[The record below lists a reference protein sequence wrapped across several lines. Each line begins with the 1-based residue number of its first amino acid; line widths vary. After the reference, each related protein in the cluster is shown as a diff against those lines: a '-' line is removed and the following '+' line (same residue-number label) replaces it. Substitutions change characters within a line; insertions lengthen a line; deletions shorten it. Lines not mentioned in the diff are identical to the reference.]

1 MEVDRQNLAE
11 AVTLA
16 ERKYSEE
23 KKKVDELQQ
32 QVKLHR
38 SSLESAKQELVDYKQ
53 KATRI
58 LQVSMSAHSDV
69 PLYGRRQ
76 PSTHWGMCWLHCPAA
91 HWTLM
96 KGRNSQS
103 YHCLLGKILISDDA
117 VVAKQLCC
125 APVVVPIKTV
135 VTSVALNIS
144 SERKHVLPF
153 IFRLVCLSAWSLSA
167 CFNLSCFFVF
177 VCLCLL
183 LLCLS
188 SWKHVVVTSGRMK
201 TRLDPSQRRKNKLFF
216 CVCFVLLCC
225 SPSSLNCL
233 SPVFVSIANVSECL
247 GLSCLHL
254 LSTCSLCSII

>member
-38 SSLESAKQELVDYKQ
+38 ASLESAKQELVDYKQ

-91 HWTLM
+91 H
-96 KGRNSQS
+96 
-103 YHCLLGKILISDDA
+103 
-117 VVAKQLCC
+117 
-125 APVVVPIKTV
+125 
-135 VTSVALNIS
+135 
-144 SERKHVLPF
+144 
-153 IFRLVCLSAWSLSA
+153 
-167 CFNLSCFFVF
+167 
-177 VCLCLL
+177 
-183 LLCLS
+183 
-188 SWKHVVVTSGRMK
+188 
-201 TRLDPSQRRKNKLFF
+201 
-216 CVCFVLLCC
+216 
-225 SPSSLNCL
+225 
-233 SPVFVSIANVSECL
+233 
-247 GLSCLHL
+247 
-254 LSTCSLCSII
+254 